1 MLEITCR
8 TIGGQFLLRPS
19 DDLTERFYGLL
30 GRALA
35 LYPVE
40 LHAFAVLSNHWHC
53 LITPADPAAA
63 RDFMRYMHG
72 NLARAINDILG
83 REGPV
88 WHRASLTPIADEAAQ
103 VERLRYVLAHGAKEG
118 LVGTPLDWPGPH
130 AARALAGREHL
141 SGTWIDRDKLT
152 RHRRA
157 VAARRALAAATSQ
170 PQPDLPTEDFAT
182 TYAIDLAPIPAWR
195 HLTDA
200 DRRTRVTAL
209 LADIV
214 SDARAAH
221 PQPLGVAA
229 VLTQSPTTMPL
240 TPLRRTPAPR
250 CHASTTESYVAFSA
264 ARRAFLDAHRTGGL
278 ALRASRPAPFPRQA
292 FPPAVAALR
301 WPTTILLMPTGA
313 TRLAARGVT

>member
-88 WHRASLTPIADEAAQ
+88 WHRAKIIPVADGDAQ

-130 AARALAGREHL
+130 AA
-141 SGTWIDRDKLT
+141 
-152 RHRRA
+152 
-157 VAARRALAAATSQ
+157 
-170 PQPDLPTEDFAT
+170 
-182 TYAIDLAPIPAWR
+182 
-195 HLTDA
+195 
-200 DRRTRVTAL
+200 
-209 LADIV
+209 
-214 SDARAAH
+214 
-221 PQPLGVAA
+221 
-229 VLTQSPTTMPL
+229 
-240 TPLRRTPAPR
+240 
-250 CHASTTESYVAFSA
+250 C
-264 ARRAFLDAHRTGGL
+264 
-278 ALRASRPAPFPRQA
+278 
-292 FPPAVAALR
+292 
-301 WPTTILLMPTGA
+301 
-313 TRLAARGVT
+313 